1 MRVHELAKKL
11 GIQSKEVLAALNDLG
26 VELKSVHSAV
36 GEEDAVRVETSLSSG
51 KVAKKTP
58 EKVAKKTTKA
68 KKKLVSKKKGSE
80 KAPKTTAV
88 ADTISAPPDEE
99 LKPAVSEPEEDGPE
113 PSVDVPELA
122 PEPPAP
128 MSPVEGTVT
137 IQDGITVKGLA
148 ENLEMSPSD
157 VMRELMSRGVM
168 TNINQSL
175 EPDVALSVAEHFGAR
190 ARLLHADEVLLGDA
204 PSVTTE
210 DLEGRP
216 PVVTV
221 MGHVDHGK
229 TLLLDAIE
237 RLLALSTA

>member
-36 GEEDAVRVETSLSSG
+36 GEEDAARVETSLSSS
-51 KVAKKTP
+51 KVAKKTTKKVAKKTTKKVAKKTT
-58 EKVAKKTTKA
+58 EKVAKKTTKKVA
-68 KKKLVSKKKGSE
+68 KKTTKEKLVSKKKGSE
-80 KAPKTTAV
+80 KAPKITAV
-88 ADTISAPPDEE
+88 PDTISDPRQTRNSSQ
-99 LKPAVSEPEEDGPE
+99 LYRSQKKMGRSLQSTY
-113 PSVDVPELA
+113 PSHLA

-168 TNINQSL
+168 VNINQI
-175 EPDVALSVAEHFGAR
+175 A
-190 ARLLHADEVLLGDA
+190 
-204 PSVTTE
+204 
-210 DLEGRP
+210 
-216 PVVTV
+216 
-221 MGHVDHGK
+221 
-229 TLLLDAIE
+229 
-237 RLLALSTA
+237 